1 MIFAIDTARHDCTP
15 SRAPVTC
22 GPSTGP
28 GAAPSTAACG
38 RRSLVVAVQTR
49 ARHRVPRLLLAAFLA
64 CLALPLVSGC
74 ASTLVAFD
82 SDTIDD
88 DPGER
93 TFYQRFAD
101 ESIET
106 KAIVNLHA
114 ADDRYDQAH
123 LVVQSYNGYVLIAGQ
138 VSSEDLRQLANE
150 VVRKIRDVRRIYN
163 ELEVAAASSAM
174 TRASDAWIASKVKT
188 FLLATRNTPG
198 MRTKVVAEDGVVY
211 LLGMVTREEAE
222 RIANEAADVSGVQRV
237 VRLFE
242 YIDS

>member
-1 MIFAIDTARHDCTP
+1 MNSAINNSNLAPVDNSTASSDSQPGYASSDPARRA
-15 SRAPVTC
+15 SGRRGVRAPI
-22 GPSTGP
+22 
-28 GAAPSTAACG
+28 
-38 RRSLVVAVQTR
+38 RQ
-49 ARHRVPRLLLAAFLA
+49 VPDGQRFAT
-64 CLALPLVSGC
+64 LALMAFITLALVSGC

-82 SDTIDD
+82 SDAIDD

-93 TFYQRFAD
+93 PFYQRLAD

-114 ADDRYDQAH
+114 ADERYDRAH
-123 LVVQSYNGYVLIAGQ
+123 LVIQSYNGYVLIAGQ
-138 VSSEDLRQLANE
+138 VPSEDLRQKANE
-150 VVRKIRDVRRIYN
+150 VVREIRDVRRIYN
-163 ELEVAAASSAM
+163 ELEVAAASSTM
-174 TRASDAWIASKVKT
+174 TRASDAWISSKVKT

-211 LLGMVTREEAE
+211 LLGMVTQEEAE
-222 RIANEAADVSGVQRV
+222 RIASEAADVSGVQRV

>member
-1 MIFAIDTARHDCTP
+1 MPTQARLG
-15 SRAPVTC
+15 AP
-22 GPSTGP
+22 
-28 GAAPSTAACG
+28 
-38 RRSLVVAVQTR
+38 RFRLV
-49 ARHRVPRLLLAAFLA
+49 AFLA
-64 CLALPLVSGC
+64 CLALPLLGGC

-82 SDTIDD
+82 SDAIDD

-123 LVVQSYNGYVLIAGQ
+123 LVIQSYNGYVLIAGQ
-138 VSSEDLRQLANE
+138 VPSEDLRQLANE

>member
-1 MIFAIDTARHDCTP
+1 VTFDHDNAHSDACGTASAHLNSPSGGETDWVISNGCVTP
-15 SRAPVTC
+15 GTQASQGRNRRRVR
-22 GPSTGP
+22 
-28 GAAPSTAACG
+28 GAA
-38 RRSLVVAVQTR
+38 
-49 ARHRVPRLLLAAFLA
+49 LAAL
-64 CLALPLVSGC
+64 LALPLVSGC
-74 ASTLVAFD
+74 ASTMVAFD
-82 SDTIDD
+82 SDAIDD

-93 TFYQRFAD
+93 TFYQRLAD

-114 ADDRYDQAH
+114 ADDRFDQSH

-138 VSSEDLRQLANE
+138 VPSEDLRQMANE

-163 ELEVAAASSAM
+163 ELEVAAASSTM
-174 TRASDAWIASKVKT
+174 TRASDAWISSKVKT